1 MYTQGM
7 RRGVTVAEI
16 VVGMALLA
24 ILGGVVLIAINPFG
38 QVAGARNTQRN
49 LHLQAIMNS
58 VRQSIAESGSNTFT
72 CTSGP
77 IPETPTQMRS
87 SGGYDIAPCLI
98 PTFLTAMPFDP
109 QLAGAHFLSMGQYD
123 TGYVISRASSTG
135 QVTIFAPGAEL
146 GATISLTR

>member
-24 ILGGVVLIAINPFG
+24 ILGGIVLIAINPFG

-49 LHLQAIMNS
+49 LHIQAIMNS
-58 VRQSIAESGSNTFT
+58 VRQNIAESGTNTFE
-72 CTSGP
+72 CTSGD
-77 IPETPTQMRS
+77 IPATPTQMRATS
-87 SGGYDIAPCLI
+87 GYDIAPCI
-98 PTFLTAMPFDP
+98 VPDFLTALPFDP
-109 QLAGAHFLSMGQYD
+109 QLAGANFTSIGAYD
-123 TGYVISRASSTG
+123 TGYLISRASSTG
-135 QVTIFAPGAEL
+135 QVTISAPGAEL